1 MSGKEKI
8 PLAHAHNDLGLRLFT
23 GLVQDLPTGNV
34 LISPTSIGLALALL
48 YNGAAGETERQ
59 MAATLALEG
68 HALDEVNAAAARLMA
83 ELQLVFRSASS
94 HKVCDGRNTLAVAR
108 NATSKHDEDLRATAL
123 VPEGVQLALANSLW
137 VRHTAVLHSHF
148 LERAHAAYQAEV
160 RNVDFGRAAAA
171 AALIN
176 EWTADRTK
184 QKIRNLVSEQALDAA
199 TLLVLVNALY
209 FKGAWTVPFDESR
222 TRPAPFHSANGK
234 SRETPTMSRSGEF
247 EYLET
252 SAFQAVNLPYSN
264 GRFHML
270 LALPRPGVAPGQLP
284 ALLRARGWP
293 HRLRFK
299 KSDGYLALPR
309 FKIEYGTEL
318 SSHLARF
325 GMGVAFSSQA
335 DFSALTEEP
344 VWIKLVQ
351 HKTFLEV
358 NEQGSEAAAA
368 TAVTIVAAAMFSRR
382 FEMRVDRP
390 FFCTIQDSSTGTLLF
405 VGQICQL

>member
-1 MSGKEKI
+1 MSGKEKLR
-8 PLAHAHNDLGLRLFT
+8 LAQAHNDLGLRLLA
-23 GLVQDLPTGNV
+23 GLVQEQPAGNV

-59 MAATLALEG
+59 MAATLALPG
-68 HALDEVNAAAARLMA
+68 QALDEVIGAAARLMA
-83 ELQLVFRSASS
+83 ELQA
-94 HKVCDGRNTLAVAR
+94 
-108 NATSKHDEDLRATAL
+108 

-148 LERAHAAYQAEV
+148 VERAHTAYQAEV
-160 RNVDFGRAAAA
+160 RNVDFSRAAAA

-176 EWTADRTK
+176 GWTADRTK

-209 FKGAWTVPFDESR
+209 FKGAWSIPFDEKR
-222 TRPAPFHSANGK
+222 TRPAPFHAASGK
-234 SRETPTMSRSGEF
+234 SQETPTMSRSGEF

-252 SAFQAVNLPYSN
+252 SDFQAVSLPYSD

-270 LALPRPGVAPGQLP
+270 VALPQPGESPGRLP
-284 ALLRARGWP
+284 ALLQARGWP
-293 HRLRFK
+293 GRLRFK

-309 FKIEYGTEL
+309 FQFEYGAEL
-318 SSHLARF
+318 SSHLARL
-325 GMGVAFSSQA
+325 GMGDAFSSRA
-335 DFSALTEEP
+335 DFSAMTQEP

-358 NEQGSEAAAA
+358 NEEGSEAAAA
-368 TAVTIVAAAMFSRR
+368 TAVTIVVAAMFSRR
-382 FEMRVDRP
+382 FEMIVDRP
-390 FFCTIQDSSTGTLLF
+390 FFCAIQDNSTGALLF

>member
-1 MSGKEKI
+1 MSGKEKLR
-8 PLAHAHNDLGLRLFT
+8 LAQAHNGLGLRLLA
-23 GLVQDLPTGNV
+23 GLVQEQPAGNV

-48 YNGAAGETERQ
+48 YNGAAAETERQ

-68 HALDEVNAAAARLMA
+68 QALDDVNVAAARLTA
-83 ELQLVFRSASS
+83 ELQA
-94 HKVCDGRNTLAVAR
+94 
-108 NATSKHDEDLRATAL
+108 

-137 VRHTAVLHSHF
+137 VRDTAVLRNSF
-148 LERAHAAYQAEV
+148 IERAQSAYQAEV
-160 RNVDFGRAAAA
+160 RNVDFGRAAAV

-209 FKGAWTVPFDESR
+209 FKGDWSVPFDESR

-264 GRFHML
+264 GRFNML

-293 HRLRFK
+293 DRLRFK

-358 NEQGSEAAAA
+358 NEEGSEAAAA

-390 FFCTIQDSSTGTLLF
+390 FFCAIQDSSTGTLLF